1 MNKDLRISIEIDEI
15 LRSKWIQFDKF
26 YAQEFGEEGI
36 PEEPYVFDFFKE
48 YKWEDGVEQIQ
59 IMKDDIPE
67 DMSPTEYQVDEDG
80 KSVADPFLFKTESK
94 EYTAKE
100 QYEKFMYE
108 DFLFEIFGS
117 APQLYRGLDLHINEF
132 ISKFKDLQITIVSK
146 ENLQTIPP
154 TLFFLGKSM
163 MRFKNYKF
171 YDKFEDYWDDCDILI
186 TTNPEL
192 LVNIPEGKTVIKIKR
207 PYNKEIKSDYE
218 YINLYDLIKD
228 EKFNKLIE

>member
-1 MNKDLRISIEIDEI
+1 MNKELKISIDIDEI

-36 PEEPYVFDFFKE
+36 PE
-48 YKWEDGVEQIQ
+48 
-59 IMKDDIPE
+59 
-67 DMSPTEYQVDEDG
+67 DMSPTEYQVGEDG

-117 APQLYRGLDLHINEF
+117 APQIYRGLDLHINEF

-146 ENLQTIPP
+146 ENSQSIPP

-163 MRFKNYKF
+163 IRFKNYKF
-171 YDKFEDYWDDCDILI
+171 YDNFKDYWNDCDILI

-192 LVNIPEGKTVIKIKR
+192 LVDVPENKTVIKMKR
-207 PYNKEIKSDYE
+207 PYNNKIESEYE
-218 YINLYDLIKD
+218 YIQLYDLIKD

>member
-1 MNKDLRISIEIDEI
+1 MNKNLRISIDIDEI

-26 YAQEFGEEGI
+26 YAQEFGEDGI

-48 YKWEDGVEQIQ
+48 YKWKDGVEQIQ
-59 IMKDDIPE
+59 IMRDDIPE
-67 DMSPTEYQVDEDG
+67 DMSPTEYQVDENG

-94 EYTAKE
+94 KYTAKE

-117 APQLYRGLDLHINEF
+117 APPLYRGLDLHINEF
-132 ISKFKDLQITIVSK
+132 ISKFKELDITIVSK
-146 ENLQTIPP
+146 ENFKTIPP

-163 MRFKNYKF
+163 MRFKKYKF

-192 LVNIPEGKTVIKIKR
+192 LVNIPEGKTVIKMKR

>member
-1 MNKDLRISIEIDEI
+1 MNKDLKISIDIDEI

-48 YKWEDGVEQIQ
+48 YKWKDGVEQIQ
-59 IMKDDIPE
+59 IMRDDIPE
-67 DMSPTEYQVDEDG
+67 DMSPTEYQVGEDG
-80 KSVADPFLFKTESK
+80 KSVADPFLFKNETK

-117 APQLYRGLDLHINEF
+117 APQIYRGLDLHINEF

-146 ENLQTIPP
+146 ENSQSIPP

-163 MRFKNYKF
+163 IRFKNYKF
-171 YDKFEDYWDDCDILI
+171 YDNFKDYWNDCDILI

-192 LVNIPEGKTVIKIKR
+192 LVDIPEGKTVIKMKR
-207 PYNKEIKSDYE
+207 PYNKEIKSEYE
-218 YINLYDLIKD
+218 YIQLYDLIKD